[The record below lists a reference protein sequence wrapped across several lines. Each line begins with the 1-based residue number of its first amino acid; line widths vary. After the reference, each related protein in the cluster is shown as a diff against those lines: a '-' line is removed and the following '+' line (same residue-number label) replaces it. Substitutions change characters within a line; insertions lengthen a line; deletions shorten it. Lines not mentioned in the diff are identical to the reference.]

1 MRVLKAVLAIA
12 AALCVAGVAGWYY
25 ATDWRPSTGEYPVQ
39 GIDVSEETGPVDW
52 LTARARGVDFAYVR
66 AIRAGTHRDRLFQSN
81 WAALGEAGMRRGV
94 LHQFSLCRP
103 AEAQADAFITFVPRT
118 IDALPTVLDLQLD
131 EGCTQRPERAKVLA
145 GIRRFLEVVE
155 HHTGS
160 PMLLKVSEPFEK
172 TYTVSGA
179 IDRPLWAVQNFFE
192 PLYLARPWR
201 MWQASTIRRIDGVDR
216 PVHWNVVAP

>member
-1 MRVLKAVLAIA
+1 MRVFKAVLAMA
-12 AALCVAGVAGWYY
+12 AALCLAGAAGWHY

-52 LTARARGVDFAYVR
+52 LTARARGVDFAYAR

-81 WAALGEAGMRRGV
+81 WAALGEAGIRRGV
-94 LHQFSLCRP
+94 IHQFSLCRS
-103 AEAQADAFITFVPRT
+103 AEAQADAFITFVPRF
-118 IDALPTVLDLQLD
+118 IDALPAVVELDFD
-131 EGCTQRPERAKVLA
+131 ESCARRPERAELLGSIQA
-145 GIRRFLEVVE
+145 FLKVVE

-160 PMLLKVSEPFEK
+160 PMLLKISEPFEK
-172 TYTVSGA
+172 QYQVSGA
-179 IDRPLWAVQNFFE
+179 VARPLWATQDFFE

>member
-1 MRVLKAVLAIA
+1 MRVFKAVLAIA
-12 AALCVAGVAGWYY
+12 AALCLAGAAGWHY
-25 ATDWRPSTGEYPVQ
+25 ATDWRPSTGEYPIQ

-52 LTARARGVDFAYVR
+52 LTARARGVDFAYAR

-81 WAALGEAGMRRGV
+81 WAALGEAAIRRGV
-94 LHQFSLCRP
+94 IHQFSLCRS
-103 AEAQADAFITFVPRT
+103 AEAQADAFITFVPRFL
-118 IDALPTVLDLQLD
+118 DALPAVVELDFD
-131 EGCTQRPERAKVLA
+131 EGCARRPERAELLGSIQA
-145 GIRRFLEVVE
+145 FLKVVE

-160 PMLLKVSEPFEK
+160 PMLLKISEPFEK
-172 TYTVSGA
+172 QYQVSGA
-179 IDRPLWAVQNFFE
+179 VARPLWATQDFFE

>member
-1 MRVLKAVLAIA
+1 MRVVRAMLVIA
-12 AALCVAGVAGWYY
+12 AASSLAGAAAWNYAVGWH
-25 ATDWRPSTGEYPVQ
+25 PSTGEYPIQ
-39 GIDVSEETGPVDW
+39 GIDVSQETGPVDW

-66 AIRAGTHRDRLFQSN
+66 AIRDGTRRDRRFQSN

-103 AEAQADAFITFVPRT
+103 AESQADAFVTFVPRA
-118 IDALPTVLDLQLD
+118 IDALPAVLELDLD
-131 EGCTQRPERAKVLA
+131 AGCAARPDRAAVLA
-145 GIRRFLEVVE
+145 AIRSFLAVVE

-160 PMLLKVSEPFEK
+160 PMLLKISEPFEQA
-172 TYTVSGA
+172 YPVSGA
-179 IDRPLWAVQNFFE
+179 IARPLWASQDFFA

-216 PVHWNVVAP
+216 PVHWDVVAP